1 MQKAKQR
8 KIVLIMGAS
17 TLAVILASTAIAM
30 KYEDYVDYVVWG
42 GYIYAALLFVAAVV
56 MLIKE
61 KAA

>member
-17 TLAVILASTAIAM
+17 TLIVIFASSAIAM
-30 KYEDYVDYVVWG
+30 KYDDYIDYVVWG
-42 GYIYAALLFVAAVV
+42 GYLYAALLFVVAVV